1 MLSKGKSRVI
11 DKNRSQSIVIWRDSR
26 CRHFKYRD
34 ITSRFRVFE
43 LGFEHS
49 ITYNRVLFVNMVN
62 KQALNGYLLILS
74 KSVLYGLIIKC
85 ILHLTGARLDALPF
99 FAQQVEIRY
108 ADNIRKTDSGKARE
122 LTTKS
127 YT

>member
-1 MLSKGKSRVI
+1 MVSKGKSRVI
-11 DKNRSQSIVIWRDSR
+11 DKNRSQSR

-34 ITSRFRVFE
+34 ITSHFRVFE
-43 LGFEHS
+43 LAFEHS
-49 ITYNRVLFVNMVN
+49 IAYNRVLFVNMVN

-74 KSVLYGLIIKC
+74 KSVLYGLIKC
-85 ILHLTGARLDALPF
+85 ILHLTGARLDVLPF

-108 ADNIRKTDSGKARE
+108 ADNMRKTDRGKAWE

-127 YT
+127 YA